1 MIIWCYTFLIMKKVL
16 YSLVALYLVVVIG
29 WSLANKVSF
38 LFSDNQA
45 SIPASLVP
53 SDADRLSQ
61 QFISLLIKGDIDKA
75 VSSYLPT
82 QMRTDQVRGLLN
94 RIIPLDLASTSI
106 SDMKIVGA
114 YTNYMV
120 TPSGTTPNTY
130 DLTYVLLNNNPDRIK
145 YQIIEI
151 ETGDVGEV
159 LQVINF
165 KINPISSFPL
175 KFDPTFKNIALLLLS
190 ILIPLFIAYTAF
202 RYIKKSSKPNPLVV
216 LGVLLVVVYLTIAP
230 DHYGMSIGFH
240 SFMQRA
246 NAWTPWIF
254 NTPIPL
260 GALLYYIFR
269 KKLEK
274 NKQ

>member
-1 MIIWCYTFLIMKKVL
+1 MKKVL
-16 YSLVALYLVVVIG
+16 YALVALYLVVIF
-29 WSLANKVSF
+29 WPPTVSHF
-38 LFSDNQA
+38 LFGNDNNQT
-45 SIPASLVP
+45 SIPSSLVP
-53 SDADRLSQ
+53 PNADQLSQ
-61 QFISLLIKGDIDKA
+61 QFISSLIKGDINKA

-114 YTNYMV
+114 YTNYIV

-151 ETGDVGEV
+151 ETGDVGEG

-175 KFDPTFKNIALLLLS
+175 KFDPTFKNILLLLLS
-190 ILIPLFIAYTAF
+190 ILLPIFIAYTAF
-202 RYIKKSSKPNPLVV
+202 RYIRKNQKPNLFIV
-216 LGVLLVVVYLTIAP
+216 LGILLVTVYITIAS
-230 DHYGMSIGFH
+230 DHYGMYIGFH